1 VGKAI
6 FLNFPTH
13 GCINSLLG
21 TVSELVNRGQKII
34 YYCTEEFRN
43 KIEQTGAEFRPYKG
57 VVNTFKIE
65 NDDLSKAIELSVEM
79 AVDKLEHNLEA
90 IRKED
95 PDYIVHDSLC
105 TWGKQMAVILGCPS
119 VNLMHSFPV
128 TKSSFTFSKQT
139 ALLLAKVGFYKIK
152 NELKTN
158 SPKKILKQKY
168 NINLSLADTMI
179 NRESLNIVYTSRHM
193 APDSFQSKKDFVFV
207 GPSLFFKKKPSN
219 FPFGRLANRK
229 VVYISLG
236 TLHNNNPSFYDMCI
250 RAFRES
256 EYIVVISI
264 GFQIDPIDFSDYPH
278 NFIIKRSV
286 PQQILL
292 KQVDLFITHAGMN
305 SVNEAVCCGV
315 PMLLLPHQF
324 EQYLIAQKVEEMGI
338 GRLMTIKKMTPSIL
352 YKHVHK
358 LINDSK
364 IKEQA
369 EKYKVLFSQEEK
381 LAHVKAADE
390 ILGYIRK

>member
-1 VGKAI
+1 MGKAI

-139 ALLLAKVGFYKIK
+139 ALLLAKAGFYKIK
-152 NELKTN
+152 NKLKTN
-158 SPKKILKQKY
+158 TKLATRRIPPYIWASVEWHLDKALLGKWRSFGQPSGVRVWECVSMWETSQKRG
-168 NINLSLADTMI
+168 T
-179 NRESLNIVYTSRHM
+179 
-193 APDSFQSKKDFVFV
+193 
-207 GPSLFFKKKPSN
+207 
-219 FPFGRLANRK
+219 FPPL
-229 VVYISLG
+229 
-236 TLHNNNPSFYDMCI
+236 P
-250 RAFRES
+250 
-256 EYIVVISI
+256 
-264 GFQIDPIDFSDYPH
+264 YPH
-278 NFIIKRSV
+278 
-286 PQQILL
+286 
-292 KQVDLFITHAGMN
+292 THIPTYMAR
-305 SVNEAVCCGV
+305 
-315 PMLLLPHQF
+315 
-324 EQYLIAQKVEEMGI
+324 I
-338 GRLMTIKKMTPSIL
+338 RLHCPKPPLSKCHSGLVSCLTNRRTPS
-352 YKHVHK
+352 
-358 LINDSK
+358 SF
-364 IKEQA
+364 A
-369 EKYKVLFSQEEK
+369 
-381 LAHVKAADE
+381 KAYRA
-390 ILGYIRK
+390 